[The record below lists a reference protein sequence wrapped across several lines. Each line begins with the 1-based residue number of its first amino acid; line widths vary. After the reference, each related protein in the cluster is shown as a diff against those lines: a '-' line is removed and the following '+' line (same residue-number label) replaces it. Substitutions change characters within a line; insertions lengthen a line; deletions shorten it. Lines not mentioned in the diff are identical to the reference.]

1 MDVKC
6 PGCKRVAYE
15 TTDQY
20 DPDTVAHGY
29 MLQLKQPWRGFGWD
43 TYGAGGKGRLAHG
56 EMECAFCGAIL
67 PINGK
72 IVVMSEPEPE
82 PVIEEKPVFTCEV
95 CGKSFTAKIALIG
108 HMRSHKKKPEPE
120 VNKNA

>member
-20 DPDTVAHGY
+20 DPDAVAHGY

-43 TYGAGGKGRLAHG
+43 TYGAGGRGRLAHG

-67 PINGK
+67 PISGK
-72 IVVMSEPEPE
+72 IVVMPEPEPEIEPKPKPEPE
-82 PVIEEKPVFTCEV
+82 PVI
-95 CGKSFTAKIALIG
+95 SAK
-108 HMRSHKKKPEPE
+108 HKRKNRKKKPKPKVKPKPR